1 MYLSTGLRTGFH
13 CREEHAMK
21 SLGQQIVAEFYECDT
36 EVLNHPAR
44 IEEIMCEAA
53 LAAGATIVSKV
64 FHTFSPHGV
73 SGAVIIA
80 ESHLAIHTWP
90 EYGYAAV
97 DLFTCGDTVV
107 PEAAYRCLKEGLG
120 SRRTSTMEMKR
131 GQLEVVGE
139 LSHKPADLMRAV

>member
-1 MYLSTGLRTGFH
+1 
-13 CREEHAMK
+13 MK

-36 EVLNHPAR
+36 EVLNNPAE
-44 IEEIMCEAA
+44 IEEIMCDAA

-107 PEAAYRCLKEGLG
+107 PEAAYRRLKEGLG
-120 SRRTSTMEMKR
+120 SRRASTMEMKR

-139 LSHKPADLMRAV
+139 LAHKPADLKQAV